1 VKTRAI
7 YIPDIRYDECKVFE
21 LKGDRFICITNSRLS
36 YNIDV
41 VLSDN
46 SWIVASIID
55 DKVENVR

>member
-1 VKTRAI
+1 M
-7 YIPDIRYDECKVFE
+7 RYDECKVFE
-21 LKGDRFICITNSRLS
+21 LKGDKFICITDSHLS

-55 DKVENVR
+55 DEVENVR